1 MDLGG
6 YNILN
11 SNLLISNQNQN
22 YQLTISAPVN
32 VNYGIDIM
40 PGWESYNALQNGTL
54 NVSRFNY
61 IRFNYGRQ
69 WNISAI
75 DDTGLLTGDSL
86 IFRCGASSLDL
97 AKLILNYS
105 SITTPLPING
115 VSQLQMSYLSNI
127 TSDVQTQLNNCV
139 MFGDL
144 SFNNN

>member
-1 MDLGG
+1 
-6 YNILN
+6 
-11 SNLLISNQNQN
+11 
-22 YQLTISAPVN
+22 
-32 VNYGIDIM
+32 M

-115 VSQLQMSYLSNI
+115 ASQLQMS
-127 TSDVQTQLNNCV
+127 
-139 MFGDL
+139 
-144 SFNNN
+144 